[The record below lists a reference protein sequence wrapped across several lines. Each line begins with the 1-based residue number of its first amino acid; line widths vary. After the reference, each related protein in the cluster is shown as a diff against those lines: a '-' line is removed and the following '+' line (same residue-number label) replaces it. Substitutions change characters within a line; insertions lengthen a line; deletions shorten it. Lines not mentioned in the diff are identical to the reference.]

1 MGSLFQDVR
10 YGLRSLARSPG
21 FTAIVVCTLA
31 VGIAANTSIF
41 SVIEAVILRP
51 LPYRDPGQIVLVA
64 NSQEPEEGGLLY
76 RDIEFLK
83 AENQSLQDIATYYRD
98 SGFSRVTLAG
108 ADGPLSV
115 QGAFTTANLF
125 PLLGVPTSLG
135 RVFTPEEEK
144 RKERVVVLSNGLWIT
159 HFGAARDVVGRM
171 LQIDGFS
178 FQVVG
183 VMPATFQFPAKDQ
196 QFWAPITTNR
206 YWGDPALTTNPDS
219 YHTSG
224 FYQRW
229 QAMGRLKPGRQ
240 LRQAQV
246 ELNTILGGIRQL
258 ANDGNQG
265 SGVSLFPL
273 RVVLGGNTRLA
284 FNVLFIAVGF
294 VLLIACSNVAN
305 LLLARGATRE
315 REILVRA
322 ALGANRNRLARQLF
336 TESVLL
342 ATLSGCLGL
351 MLVPLGVRSL
361 LRLAPSDIPRLD
373 EAGVDPGVLVFALAI
388 SLIAALLFGVVPA
401 WKISGTIGP
410 LSASG
415 TGIRSRAG
423 LKRTHGLLVVGE
435 FAIATVLLSG
445 AGLLVRSFLAV
456 ESVDPGFQP
465 EHILTMNISL
475 PGASPERTTDVYNAV
490 LERVRALPGV
500 HAAGAVDSL
509 FDLGRIS
516 NLGLRSVEGRI
527 PEPQQRWTP
536 LRWAAVRGDYFQ
548 AMGVQLLE
556 GRYFTSQDG
565 PNSLLVAMIDESMA
579 RRYWPNE
586 DAIGKRFKGQDPRG
600 KSDDWLTVVGIIRDM
615 RRSGLERAPIP
626 HVYEPYTQAIDGYR
640 TSDLVA
646 RVTGPPG
653 ALTKPLRALVR
664 EIDPSAIL
672 SSVTTMEQQLS
683 EQLSPRRFQATLL
696 AVFSGV
702 ALLLAAVGIYGLL
715 HYSVARR
722 THEIGIRM
730 ALGAHPHEVVWL
742 LIRDG
747 AKLAVAGLAIGVM
760 AATAVTR
767 LMQRLFFGV
776 GVTDPATFVSVGMVL
791 MTVAL
796 LACYIPARR
805 AAHVD
810 PTEALRYE

>member
-10 YGLRSLARSPG
+10 YGFRSLARSQG
-21 FTAIVVCTLA
+21 FTAIVVFTLA

-41 SVIEAVILRP
+41 SVIEAVVLRP
-51 LPYRDPGQIVLVA
+51 LPYRDPTRMVILA

-76 RDIEFLK
+76 PDIEVLQAK
-83 AENQSLQDIATYYRD
+83 NQSLEDIAAYYRD

-108 ADGPLSV
+108 ADEPLSV

-125 PLLGVPTSLG
+125 PLLGVPPSLG

-159 HFGAARDVVGRM
+159 QFGAAPDVVGRT

-183 VMPATFQFPAKDQ
+183 VMPATFQLPAKDQ

-229 QAMGRLKPGRQ
+229 QAMGRLKPGMK
-240 LRQAQV
+240 LLQAQV
-246 ELNTILGGIRQL
+246 ELNTILAGIGQH
-258 ANDGNQG
+258 AKDGNQG
-265 SGVSLFPL
+265 SEVRLFPL
-273 RVVLGGNTRLA
+273 RVALGGNTRLA
-284 FNVLFIAVGF
+284 FNVLFMAVAF

-305 LLLARGATRE
+305 LHLARGATRE
-315 REILVRA
+315 REIAVRA

-336 TESVLL
+336 TESLLL

-351 MLVPLGVRSL
+351 MFVPLGVRGL
-361 LRLAPSDIPRLD
+361 LRLAPSDIPRLQ

-388 SLIAALLFGVVPA
+388 SLVAAVLFGLVPA
-401 WKISGTIGP
+401 WRISGAIEP

-415 TGIRSRAG
+415 PGSRSSAV

-435 FAIATVLLSG
+435 FAIATVLLTG

-456 ESVDPGFQP
+456 ESVDPGFEP
-465 EHILTMNISL
+465 EHVLTMNISL
-475 PGASPERTTDVYNAV
+475 PRASPERTTDFYRAV

-500 HAAGAVDSL
+500 EAAGAVDSL

-527 PEPQQRWTP
+527 PEPEQRWTP

-565 PNSLLVAMIDESMA
+565 PNSPLVAIIDQSMA
-579 RRYWPNE
+579 RRYWPDE

-653 ALTKPLRALVR
+653 ALAKPFRALVR
-664 EIDPSAIL
+664 EIDPSAVL
-672 SSVTTMEQQLS
+672 SPVTTMEQQLS
-683 EQLSPRRFQATLL
+683 AQLSPRRFQTTLL
-696 AVFSGV
+696 ALFSGV
-702 ALLLAAVGIYGLL
+702 ALLLAGVGIYGLL

-730 ALGAHPHEVVWL
+730 ALGARPHEVVWL

-776 GVTDPATFVSVGMVL
+776 GATDPATFVSVAMVL